1 MAGGGARPGAGRP
14 VGGISQAR
22 RLIIRGLQR
31 GLASAMRAKG
41 IDGEEEELAVEA
53 VARIASDLV
62 LAGQG
67 RDVLAIYAQAAPKS
81 DDGDLEPGGHKSP
94 LVRALERLPGM
105 VPGPESSRAA
115 MEATENAVIP
125 AIQPPGATHPQSVVP
140 SGQPFFTPQ
149 KQLLPPDLDAPDL
162 SRAGALTRGPD
173 VRPPARPRPG
183 HPLPPG
189 PPPPPPYTP
198 GYTGNFEKKSNAEA
212 EVGAE

>member
-22 RLIIRGLQR
+22 RLIIRGLTR
-31 GLASAMRAKG
+31 GLAIAGRAKG
-41 IDGEEEELAVEA
+41 LEGEEEEVAVESIA
-53 VARIASDLV
+53 HIASDLV

-67 RDVLAIYAQAAPKS
+67 RDVLALYAQAAPKS
-81 DDGDLEPGGHKSP
+81 DDGDGDERYKSP

-105 VPGPESSRAA
+105 VAVPESSQAGTG
-115 MEATENAVIP
+115 EAESSVIP
-125 AIQPPGATHPQSVVP
+125 AIHATGATHPQSVVP

-149 KQLLPPDLDAPDL
+149 GQLLPADLEPLDVSAHAV
-162 SRAGALTRGPD
+162 SRGPD
-173 VRPPARPRPG
+173 ARATGRPG

-189 PPPPPPYTP
+189 SPTPPTYTP
-198 GYTGNFEKKSNAEA
+198 VDTGNFEKKSPA